1 VTSVTWHDLEC
12 GSYFEDIP
20 LWHELAGER
29 PAGPILDV
37 GAGTGRVTLDLARA
51 GHEVV
56 ALDVDA
62 ELLAELARRADGLPV
77 RTVVADARDFD
88 LGERFGLVLAPM
100 QTVQLL
106 EGRHADFI
114 RCAARH
120 MAPGALLAAAIAD
133 LSPHEGE
140 FQPLPDMGEREGW
153 VFSSQPLAIRA
164 QPGGM
169 AIERLREIVSPAGVR
184 TSAVDVVVLAPTRPE
199 ELEDAGRA
207 CGLRVLPRRE
217 APETEYYVG
226 STVVV
231 LGA

>member
-12 GSYFEDIP
+12 GGYVEDLP
-20 LWHELAGER
+20 LWQELAEER

-37 GAGTGRVTLDLARA
+37 GAGTGRVTLELARA

-56 ALDVDA
+56 ALDVDE
-62 ELLAELARRADGLPV
+62 ELLAELTKRAEGLPV
-77 RTVVADARDFD
+77 RTVVGDARDFE
-88 LGERFGLVLAPM
+88 LGERFSLVLAPM

-106 EGRHADFI
+106 EGRHADFV
-114 RCAARH
+114 RCAAAH
-120 MAPGALLAAAIAD
+120 LAPGGLVAAAIAD
-133 LSPHEGE
+133 LTPYEGE
-140 FQPLPDMGEREGW
+140 FQPMPDMGEREGW

-164 QPGGM
+164 RDDGM

-184 TSAVDVVVLAPTRPE
+184 TSAVDVVVLAPTQPD
-199 ELEDAGRA
+199 ELEAAGRA
-207 CGLRVLPRRE
+207 AGLRVLPRRE
-217 APETEYYVG
+217 APETDYYVG